1 MRAAKMKKGEKRRRG
16 PARKRKENHVIRRKG
31 DNKFN
36 DLNYYLIHT
45 MSRCFDPNYQRSF
58 GKLDT
63 LYKSRKMHIFN
74 ATWAETNL

>member
-45 MSRCFDPNYQRSF
+45 MSRCFDPNYQRSV

>member
-1 MRAAKMKKGEKRRRG
+1 MKKEEKRRRS

-36 DLNYYLIHT
+36 DLNYYLRHT
-45 MSRCFDPNYQRSF
+45 MSRCFDPDYLRSV

-63 LYKSRKMHIFN
+63 VYQSHKMHI
-74 ATWAETNL
+74 L